1 MDITLPDRPISDA
14 GLSGVA
20 AALEL
25 GPELDWQPDHLAASA
40 WLEHVPFAWWLV
52 KALRPR
58 SIVELGTHWA
68 VSYGAFCQAVERF
81 GLPSFCHAVDTWQGD
96 EHAGHYG
103 EEVFAGVSAVNE
115 RHWRRF
121 STLLRSSFDEARAYF
136 GAGEIDLLHIDG
148 LHTEEAVRHDFETW
162 RDTLSD
168 RGVVLFHDINVR
180 ERDFGVWRLWR
191 ALRAEH
197 PHFEF
202 THGQGLGVLGLGREF
217 PRPVA
222 ALFEADAG
230 MTATIRHLFA
240 ARGEAVRFRYQ
251 LRELAQDVGR
261 RQTTERQQEER
272 ISAAAG
278 QRDAAFAERDA
289 ALAERDRVL
298 AERDHILAERHHI
311 LAERD
316 HALAERDHALAER
329 DRVLAERDRV
339 PAEHGA
345 ALAARDAALA
355 ARDSALAE
363 RDAALAERDAVVA
376 AREQLAASLA
386 QARAEQDQ
394 AQNEL
399 LAARVEMRAARSEAV
414 ALREQR
420 AALIASSSWRLTRPL
435 RVAAG
440 LWRGE
445 PGYRTKF
452 RALLGRPAPMPALP
466 PAVALTPTPAQVA
479 APAAVTA
486 TGTVP
491 AGAPARFRIAFLSGE
506 PHTPGHAYR
515 VERYAEALRQAGA
528 EAAILRLEEL
538 PARLGEIAT
547 AQLLCIWR
555 AAWTPEVG
563 AAIDT
568 ARQAG
573 ARIIFD
579 VDDLMIDP
587 ELARIDIIDGIR
599 TQFLTESAVGEFYD
613 RVRRTM
619 LAADLCTVTTEELAS
634 HARRMW
640 LPALVLPNGFDA
652 RTYQRSRL
660 AARRRAAAPADGLF
674 RIGYA
679 GGSRTHQRDF
689 ALCAGAVARILRS
702 CPAARLVLFHDA
714 ETQRPL
720 LDIEEFPALHG
731 LDQQVEWRQRV
742 PLEQL
747 PEEMARFDIN
757 LAPLE
762 VGNPF
767 CEAKSELKYFEAA
780 IAGVGTIAS
789 PTGPYRRAIRHGE
802 TGFLAESEEEWHG
815 ALRRLLE
822 DPEERRR
829 VARNALY
836 DALWNF
842 GPDRRAELA
851 ASLLEHL
858 RGGRAASRA
867 FAFSLQPLHQPM
879 PPPELPAHE
888 QVFVSDRLR
897 EAAVTV
903 VVPLHNYAHY
913 VEEALDSVA
922 AQDVVDLDLVVV
934 DDAST
939 DESLAVALRWAERH
953 RDRFNR
959 LVVLRNLVNAGL
971 GPTRNVGFDAAET
984 LHVLPLDADNRLLPG
999 CVSRCLAALN
1009 AVGAAYAYPVIR
1021 QFGATQ
1027 ELMGVWPANPLRF
1040 VGGNYVD
1047 AMALVSKASW
1057 ALVGGYDNVRFGWE
1071 DFDFWCRIAERG
1083 LPGIAVGGEPLAE
1096 YRVHA
1101 SSMLRTV
1108 TEMEENKKKLLA
1120 DMERRHAWLALTAPG
1135 GRGGTIA
1142 TVAAPAEAPE
1152 DAKGRL
1158 ARLLPLLRCPE
1169 SGAPLS
1175 LSPEGTA
1182 LLTPEGKQWPLRA
1195 GRPVLFPG
1203 LGEPVLHAEHHLSNP
1218 LPAHV
1223 EARIRATPGLVLNL
1237 SAGGTVT
1244 RLPNVVEAE
1253 AAIFRHTD
1261 LVANAHRLP
1270 FADAAFEG
1278 VVALNAFEH
1287 YADPVQ
1293 VAAEIR
1299 RVLKPG
1305 GWVLIQ
1311 TAFLQPEHEAP
1322 WHFYNCTKPGLLRWF
1337 SGFEAGEA
1345 HVPDNMNPVHAF
1357 AWLASECE
1365 SALRRDV
1372 SAAAAD
1378 GLRAATIGWLVD
1390 AWRDPARRRDA
1401 AWRDFGSLTQ
1411 PSQERIAAG
1420 FEYTGR
1426 RPAA

>member
-1 MDITLPDRPISDA
+1 MDLNLPDRPIATDP
-14 GLSGVA
+14 GLAGVA

-25 GPELDWQPDHLAASA
+25 GPELDWHPDHLAASA

-58 SIVELGTHWA
+58 NIVELGTHWG
-68 VSYGAFCQAVERF
+68 VSYGAFCQAVERC

-103 EEVFAGVSAVNE
+103 EEVFARVSEVNE

-121 STLLRSSFDEARAYF
+121 STLLRSSFDEARGYF

-162 RDTLSD
+162 RETLSE

-222 ALFEADAG
+222 ALFEADAA

-240 ARGEAVRFRYQ
+240 ARGEAVRSRYQ
-251 LRELAQDVGR
+251 LAELARDVGR
-261 RQTTERQQEER
+261 RQVTERQQEDR
-272 ISAAAG
+272 IGALAA
-278 QRDAAFAERDA
+278 QRDAALAEREA
-289 ALAERDRVL
+289 ALAERDRVS

-329 DRVLAERDRV
+329 DRILAERERV
-339 PAEHGA
+339 PGEHGA

-355 ARDSALAE
+355 ARDAALAE
-363 RDAALAERDAVVA
+363 RDAALAERDAAVA
-376 AREQLAASLA
+376 TREQMAASLA

-394 AQNEL
+394 AQTEL
-399 LAARVEMRAARSEAV
+399 LAARVEMRAARTEAM

-420 AALIASSSWRLTRPL
+420 AALLASSSWRLTRPM

-445 PGYRTKF
+445 PGYRAKL
-452 RALLGRPAPMPALP
+452 RAMLGRPAPTPAPALP
-466 PAVALTPTPAQVA
+466 PAPALAPALAPPAPAAAATPLPAA
-479 APAAVTA
+479 APA
-486 TGTVP
+486 
-491 AGAPARFRIAFLSGE
+491 RYRIVFLSGE
-506 PHTPGHAYR
+506 PHTPGHSYR
-515 VERYAEALRQAGA
+515 VERYAVALRQAGA
-528 EAAILRLEEL
+528 EAEILRIEEL
-538 PARLGEIAT
+538 PARLPEIAS

-587 ELARIDIIDGIR
+587 ELARVDIIDGIR
-599 TQFLTESAVGEFYD
+599 TQFLTESAVEEFYE

-619 LAADLCTVTTEELAS
+619 LQADLCTVTTEELAS

-640 LPALVLPNGFDA
+640 LPAMVLPNGFDA
-652 RTYQRSRL
+652 ATFARSRL
-660 AARRRAAAPADGLF
+660 AARRRAAAPSDGLF

-689 ALCAGAVARILRS
+689 SVCAAAVGRILRAS
-702 CPAARLVLFHDA
+702 PAARLVLFHDL
-714 ETQRPL
+714 ETGRPL
-720 LDIEEFPALHG
+720 IDIEEFPALHG
-731 LDQQVEWRQRV
+731 LESQIEWRHRV

-747 PEEMARFDIN
+747 PEEVARFDIN

-780 IAGVGTIAS
+780 IAGVCTIAS

-815 ALRRLLE
+815 ALRRLLD

-867 FAFSLQPLHQPM
+867 FAFGLQPLHQPM
-879 PPPELPAHE
+879 PPPALPAHE
-888 QVFVSDRLR
+888 QVFLSDNLR
-897 EAAVTV
+897 QADVTV
-903 VVPLHNYAHY
+903 VVPLHNYAHF

-922 AQDVVDLDLVVV
+922 AQDVADLDLVVV

-939 DESLAVALRWAERH
+939 DDSLAVALRWAERH
-953 RDRFNR
+953 RHRFNR
-959 LVVLRNLVNAGL
+959 LAVLRNLVNAGL

-999 CVSRCLAALN
+999 CVSRCLAVLN
-1009 AVGAAYAYPVIR
+1009 SVGAAYAYPVIR

-1047 AMALVSKASW
+1047 AMALISKASW

-1083 LPGIAVGGEPLAE
+1083 LPGVAVGGEPLAE

-1108 TEMEENKKKLLA
+1108 TEMEENKKKLMA

-1135 GRGGTIA
+1135 GRGATAAGTA
-1142 TVAAPAEAPE
+1142 AAPAREERVAQ
-1152 DAKGRL
+1152 
-1158 ARLLPLLRCPE
+1158 LLPLLRCPVT
-1169 SGAPLS
+1169 GGPLALAPDGS
-1175 LSPEGTA
+1175 A
-1182 LLTPEGKQWPLRA
+1182 LLSGEDHRWPLVA

-1203 LGEPVLHAEHHLSNP
+1203 LGEPVLHPEHHVSNP

-1223 EARIRATPGLVLNL
+1223 EARIRATPGPVLNL
-1237 SAGGTVT
+1237 SAGGTPD
-1244 RLPNVVEAE
+1244 RLPNVIEAE
-1253 AAIFRHTD
+1253 AAIFRNTD
-1261 LVANAHRLP
+1261 LIADAHRLP
-1270 FADAAFEG
+1270 FVDAAFEG

-1287 YADPVQ
+1287 YADPMRA
-1293 VAAEIR
+1293 AAEIR
-1299 RVLKPG
+1299 RILKPG

-1322 WHFYNCTKPGLLRWF
+1322 WHFYNCTKYGLLQWF
-1337 SGFEAGEA
+1337 DGFEAGEVR
-1345 HVPDNMNPVHAF
+1345 VPDNLNPVFAF

-1378 GLRAATIGWLVD
+1378 GLRAAPIGWLVD
-1390 AWRDPARRRDA
+1390 AWRDPARRREA
-1401 AWRDFGSLTQ
+1401 TWRNFATLTQ